1 MEQQIN
7 DAIRILGKRSLAAG
21 EIVSEKLA
29 VQLLANKVRYLRWL
43 YISCLA
49 VSNEGREHLVPLTDT
64 SISVLEI
71 RRFLPIFELRTL
83 LDDQF
88 QEFTIVVKELKVSRY
103 SSFQPLKRIGQVG

>member
-1 MEQQIN
+1 MAAIKGLVLVFGLISCSSGEESVQQQIN

-64 SISVLEI
+64 SIPVLEI

-88 QEFTIVVKELKVSRY
+88 
-103 SSFQPLKRIGQVG
+103 